1 MTLVKSTGGR
11 VSTPALP
18 PLTPLTLI
26 DLIGAVVVDVSYKHL
41 TLEFRKDGRRYRVR
55 VVFLIR
61 ERHTD
66 NGCECAGRLSFHK
79 PVEVDE

>member
-1 MTLVKSTGGR
+1 MTLTKTTGEGVR
-11 VSTPALP
+11 TPYPSP
-18 PLTPLTLI
+18 PTPTMA
-26 DLIGAVVVDVSYKHL
+26 DLVGAVVVDVSFKHL
-41 TLEFRKDGRRYRVR
+41 KLEFEKDGKKYRVR